1 LERIDVCVCTF
12 RRPTLLATIESIAAQ
27 DLGGEV
33 SLRVVVADNDEAPTG
48 RPWAEAARA
57 FNIPVTYVH
66 APARNISIAR
76 NACLDAAE
84 TRWIAFI
91 DDDEVAT
98 TDWLRTLIAARDGC
112 EVVFGR
118 SHAVLGDKAG
128 PRWMRDGHFHH
139 NAIGP
144 RDGDLNGYTCNV
156 LLDADFLRGHGIRF
170 LEELGQTG
178 GEDTM
183 FFDDIREAGGR
194 GRYAPAALVYE
205 DIPARRASLNWL
217 ARRRYRAG
225 QVHCLLK
232 RRGGVAPLRLA
243 PAALAKMGWCYAVAL
258 ATLPAP
264 RRSAAAF
271 LRGTLH
277 LGFLSSALGARTYVE
292 YGEPAAP

>member
-1 LERIDVCVCTF
+1 MERLDVCICTF
-12 RRPTLLATIESIAAQ
+12 RRPSLIATIQSIAAQ
-27 DLGGEV
+27 DV
-33 SLRVVVADNDEAPTG
+33 RDKIALRIVIADNDETPTA
-48 RPWAEAARA
+48 RPWIEAATSIG
-57 FNIPVTYVH
+57 IPIAYVH
-66 APARNISIAR
+66 APSRNISKAR

-98 TDWLRTLIAARDGC
+98 SDWLRTLIAARDGC

-118 SHAVLGDKAG
+118 SHAVIGDKAG

-139 NAIGP
+139 NAVGP
-144 RDGDLNGYTCNV
+144 RDGALNGYTCNV
-156 LLDADFLRGHGIRF
+156 LLDRDFLRAHDIRF
-170 LEELGQTG
+170 LEALGQTG

-183 FFDDIREAGGR
+183 FFDDVRKAGGR

-205 DIPARRASLNWL
+205 EIPARRASVGWL

-225 QVHCLLK
+225 QIHCLLK
-232 RRGGVAPLRLA
+232 RRNGAAPLRQV
-243 PAALAKMGWCYAVAL
+243 PAALAKMTWCYAIAV

-277 LGFLSSALGARTYVE
+277 LGFLSSAFGARTYAE
-292 YGEPAAP
+292 YGDAAVR